1 NKCFEYEPDNIMELI
16 ILKNLPELEN
26 EETSKSIY
34 KCICKNVSK
43 LFQEDLEFML
53 NYPELIINE
62 FERLLKYYYFFY
74 VSQLSIKLSH
84 FFDGDRD
91 RTEKVYFILSWE
103 KASKTRI
110 SYNMGWKMLE
120 SHIRILFSHVHTL
133 EILNTNNDISKYDYV
148 DLNKIIKNLSEN
160 ERLRLYENIIDIK
173 NTYVK
178 SITDVQWDDYDEQT
192 KVYKNDNI
200 KEEICDLHKR
210 IDYQFKKSSR
220 EANYKRYKNLF
231 EEYCK
236 LNFLKKA
243 GPLGNVLKINQ
254 EELLFMTKLCMK
266 NKTKI
271 KLKELFEEYEKRGIY
286 FDRDS
291 QSKVVELFEK
301 LNIIEKKS
309 DSGDAQYVRSIL

>member
-1 NKCFEYEPDNIMELI
+1 
-16 ILKNLPELEN
+16 
-26 EETSKSIY
+26 
-34 KCICKNVSK
+34 
-43 LFQEDLEFML
+43 
-53 NYPELIINE
+53 
-62 FERLLKYYYFFY
+62 
-74 VSQLSIKLSH
+74 
-84 FFDGDRD
+84 
-91 RTEKVYFILSWE
+91 
-103 KASKTRI
+103 
-110 SYNMGWKMLE
+110 
-120 SHIRILFSHVHTL
+120 
-133 EILNTNNDISKYDYV
+133 SKYDYV